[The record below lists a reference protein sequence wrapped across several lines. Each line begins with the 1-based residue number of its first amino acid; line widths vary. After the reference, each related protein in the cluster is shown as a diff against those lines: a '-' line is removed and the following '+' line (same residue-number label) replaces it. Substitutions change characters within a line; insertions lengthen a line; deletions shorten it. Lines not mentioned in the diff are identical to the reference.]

1 MTTFETKISIFE
13 KLQFIKLFHPW
24 LTARSYLRLPW
35 SSSHQIWSEG
45 VKMNYMVKIFKTFIL
60 PTNGERAGGEGVG
73 AGEFKKLPPFPLCL
87 IESKVTL
94 PDVKQESL
102 S

>member
-24 LTARSYLRLPW
+24 LTARSYLRLAW

-60 PTNGERAGGEGVG
+60 PTNGERAGGRGGGGGGVQK
-73 AGEFKKLPPFPLCL
+73 APAVP
-87 IESKVTL
+87 SVSYR
-94 PDVKQESL
+94 VKGYFA
-102 S
+102 